1 VTEIATD
8 RQALLPRKSGE
19 RAIANGQM
27 ETANATLLHYVVDAR
42 ASRFTVQA
50 FASGILSAMG
60 HNPKIGIR
68 TFTGEVDFNAEAL
81 QANRLRLSIKANSLS
96 VLDDISDKDRREIE
110 SAMNEQVLESS
121 RYPDIVYEAA
131 AVTVNRLEGSLY
143 SAVLMG
149 ALSFHGISR
158 NQSVTARIAVFDEML
173 RSSGEFTL
181 NQSDYGIKPFSVAGG
196 ALKVKDEL
204 KFSFEM
210 VARKQE

>member
-1 VTEIATD
+1 
-8 RQALLPRKSGE
+8 
-19 RAIANGQM
+19 M
-27 ETANATLLHYVVDAR
+27 ETAKATLLHYVVDAR

-60 HNPKIGIR
+60 HNPTIGIR
-68 TFTGEVDFNAEAL
+68 TFTGEVDFSAEAL
-81 QANRLRLSIKANSLS
+81 QANSLRLSMRANSLD

-110 SAMNEQVLESS
+110 RAMDEQVLESS
-121 RYPDIVYEAA
+121 RYPDIVYEAP
-131 AVTVNRLEGSLY
+131 AVTVTRLQGSLY

-149 ALSFHGISR
+149 TLSFRGITR
-158 NQSVTARIAVFDEML
+158 NQSVPARIAVFDEML

-181 NQSDYGIKPFSVAGG
+181 NQSDYSIKPISVAGG

-204 KFSFEM
+204 KFSFEV

>member
-1 VTEIATD
+1 MNV
-8 RQALLPRKSGE
+8 
-19 RAIANGQM
+19 QM
-27 ETANATLLHYVVDAR
+27 ETAKATLLHYAVDAK

-81 QANRLRLSIKANSLS
+81 QASGFRISMKANSLG

-110 SAMNEQVLESS
+110 KMMNEQVLEPSKF
-121 RYPDIVYEAA
+121 PDIVYEAPN
-131 AVTVNRLEGSLY
+131 VSVKHIEGNLY
-143 SAVLMG
+143 SATMIG
-149 ALSFHGISR
+149 SLSFHGITR
-158 NQSVTARIAVFDEML
+158 NQSVTARIAVFDESL

-181 NQSDYGIKPFSVAGG
+181 NQSDYGIKPVSVAGG

-210 VARKQE
+210 VARKTE